1 VHEQGTVLNAMST
14 SASAARCRIGIDVG
28 GTFTDCVLFNA
39 ASGTLTYYK
48 EPSVPSDPSKA
59 VERGILGLI
68 QRAGV
73 APEDVDLIVH
83 GTTLPVNA
91 VIQRRGAKV
100 GLVVSRGH
108 RDVLEIGRC
117 HMPNP
122 YDFTAEREE
131 PLVPRNR
138 VFETSARI
146 TADGRVLDTAD
157 AGEIAAIAEAL
168 KAEGVSAVAVMLLH
182 SYRFAEQERS
192 VAAGLRGHLNGTLVT
207 ESAQIWPER
216 REYERTLVA
225 VMNAYIHPLMDDY
238 LRLLVE
244 RVSATGVTAPI
255 YITASN
261 GGSLSIETARAR
273 PIDTILSGPASGVV
287 AAARVA
293 AVADRK
299 RLITFDMGGTSSDI
313 ALSKAGEPE
322 YATRTHIGDF
332 PLVLPVVNVASIGA
346 GGGSIVWVD
355 SQGVLKVG
363 PRSAGAD
370 PGPVCYSRGGTEPT
384 VTDCYLMVG
393 CIDPDHF
400 LGGRMRLDRAAAKA
414 ALEGIADRIGIAGED
429 RAVRA
434 AESAL
439 RVATAVMATELQ
451 KNLAQRGEDPRSF
464 SLMAF
469 GGAGPTHANLLAQE
483 ARLSAIIIPRAPGT
497 FCAMGAIL
505 SDVRRDY
512 IRSVRLL
519 LDGASAEATLA
530 ETFRALE
537 REAQDWIAAEG
548 DILDGTDFSATADM
562 RYKGQSWEL
571 RVNLTEALRLKPDP
585 QALSDLF
592 HREHERIY
600 AFQDRE
606 TVVEVTTVRLQVRGR
621 MPAVVLPELAKGTA
635 PKAAA
640 TRRVFQG
647 GRYRDLPVFDRRS
660 LGEGSAIQGPAIVE
674 QEDSTSW
681 ILEGWRATVDRI
693 GNLMVSDVR

>member
-1 VHEQGTVLNAMST
+1 MST
-14 SASAARCRIGIDVG
+14 TAGAARCRIGIDVG

-39 ASGTLTYYK
+39 GTGTLTYFK

-59 VERGILGLI
+59 VERGIQGLLK
-68 QRAGV
+68 RAAV
-73 APEDVDLIVH
+73 APRDVDLIVH

-100 GLVVSRGH
+100 GLVVSRGN

-131 PLVPRNR
+131 PLVPRNL
-138 VFETSARI
+138 VFETSARVTAHGKALA
-146 TADGRVLDTAD
+146 TADD
-157 AGEIAAIAEAL
+157 AEIAAIAKKIKDEKL
-168 KAEGVSAVAVMLLH
+168 SAVAIMLLH
-182 SYRFAEQERS
+182 SYRFPEEERKIAS
-192 VAAGLRGHLNGTLVT
+192 GLRKHLNGTLVT
-207 ESAQIWPER
+207 ESAEIWPER
-216 REYERTLVA
+216 REYERALVA
-225 VMNAYIHPLMDDY
+225 VMNAYIHPLMDEY

-244 RVSATGVTAPI
+244 RVAATGVTAPI

-261 GGSLSIETARAR
+261 GGSLSLATARKR
-273 PIDTILSGPASGVV
+273 PIDTMLSGPASGVN

-293 AVADRK
+293 AAADRK

-332 PLVLPVVNVASIGA
+332 PLVLPVVNVVSIGA

-355 SQGVLKVG
+355 RQGVLKVG
-363 PRSAGAD
+363 PHSAGAD
-370 PGPVCYSRGGTEPT
+370 PGPVCYRRGGTEPT

-393 CIDPDHF
+393 CIDPNHF
-400 LGGRMRLDRAAAKA
+400 LGGRMKLDRDLARA
-414 ALEGIADRIGIAGED
+414 ALEKVADRLGIKGED
-429 RAVRA
+429 KAVKV

-451 KNLAQRGEDPRSF
+451 KNLARRGEDPRTF

-469 GGAGPTHANLLAQE
+469 GGAGPTHANLLARE
-483 ARLSAIIIPRAPGT
+483 ARLSSIIIPRAPGT

-512 IRSVRLL
+512 IRSIRLL
-519 LDGASAEATLA
+519 LDAAGAQATLA
-530 ETFRALE
+530 DTFRTLE
-537 REAQDWIAAEG
+537 REAEEWIAAEG
-548 DILDGTDFSATADM
+548 SILDSAEFSATADM

-571 RVNLTEALRLKPDP
+571 RVDLSDTLRVSPDP
-585 QALSDLF
+585 AQLAELF
-592 HREHERIY
+592 HREHERVY
-600 AFQDRE
+600 AFKDNDA
-606 TVVEVTTVRLQVRGR
+606 VVEVTTVRLQVRGR
-621 MPAVVLPELAKGTA
+621 MPQVSLPLVARQEPAAPMAV
-635 PKAAA
+635 
-640 TRRVFQG
+640 RRVFQNNA
-647 GRYRDLPVFDRRS
+647 YLETPVYDRPK
-660 LGEGSAIQGPAIVE
+660 LGEGAVIQGPAIVE

-681 ILEGWRATVDRI
+681 ILAGWQAEVDRI
-693 GNLMVSDVR
+693 GNLIVSKQR